1 MNLPNGPRCTWTD
14 ADGGKVSCIESVA
27 RLLTH
32 ESRTPLNAIIGFAE
46 LLMTGGGGP
55 LGAEARGAV
64 VEIARAARDLE
75 STMAT
80 AGVLI
85 ELGLLPPR
93 SGSGPVPLA
102 PLLRDAGFELAE
114 ADEADAGAGGRP
126 PPVILGTADRWAGI
140 LGAIRGFLLRRAR
153 QQATCRARAATAREG
168 VALRLWAEPGPVEV
182 SDLGRIELA
191 LAARLAGTE
200 GATLSLGRRGEI
212 RLAWPAD
219 RLPAAAPSPAG
230 TSGAGAEAAWA
241 PA

>member
-46 LLMTGGGGP
+46 LLVAGGGGP

-102 PLLRDAGFELAE
+102 PLLRDAGFELTG
-114 ADEADAGAGGRP
+114 ADGAGAGRDAREGDRL
-126 PPVILGTADRWAGI
+126 VILGTADRWAGI

-153 QQATCRARAATAREG
+153 QQATCRARVVAAREG
-168 VALRLWAEPGPVEV
+168 VALRLWADPGPVEI

-200 GATLSLGRRGEI
+200 GATLTLCRRGEI
-212 RLAWPAD
+212 GLAWPAD
-219 RLPAAAPSPAG
+219 RLPAAA
-230 TSGAGAEAAWA
+230 EAAWA